1 MLRFSRNGALGL
13 TMKTLIQC
21 DFDGTITE
29 NDVSYFL
36 LDAFA
41 QGDWRGLLQEYEEHR
56 ISVGEFNTG
65 AFAMV
70 KADRQTLIEAIKAR
84 VKIRGGF
91 QELVSYCSTKGYRF
105 VIVSNGLAFYIKA
118 ILKEVGLE
126 TIETYAART
135 SFSPEG
141 MKVRY
146 VGPDGKQLGDGFK
159 EVYIKLFLQQGYR
172 VVYAGNGDSDILPAK
187 YAYRVFATSDLLAYC
202 KKNNLE
208 CKPFAELND
217 IVKGLELL

>member
-1 MLRFSRNGALGL
+1 MLRFSRNDALGL

-56 ISVGEFNTG
+56 ISVGKFNTG

-70 KADRQTLIEAIKAR
+70 KADRQTLLEAIKAR
-84 VKIRGGF
+84 VKIRAGF

-146 VGPDGKQLGDGFK
+146 VGPDSKQLDDGFK

-208 CKPFAELND
+208 CKPFTELND
-217 IVKGLELL
+217 IVKALEHL